1 MATVTVTAAAIRPL
15 QGARTIRLKAGTT
28 LTPGQ
33 PVYMTADDTLGLALG
48 DSVGHAGCVGL
59 VVSDSTGAV
68 SFSSGTYVDVLT
80 LGPMTGFLANLTAGV
95 RVYIADDG
103 TLATTVGTIK
113 SIVGIGLNT
122 TDLLVHP
129 HHIAI
134 T

>member
-1 MATVTVTAAAIRPL
+1 MATVTVTALSVRPL
-15 QGARTIRLKAGTT
+15 QGARTTRLKAGAT

-33 PVYMTADDTLGLALG
+33 PVYLSGDDTLLLALG
-48 DSVGHAGCVGL
+48 NTVGHAACIGL

-95 RVYIADDG
+95 RVYVADDG
-103 TLATTVGTIK
+103 TLSTTVGTIK

-129 HHIAI
+129 HLI
-134 T
+134 TLT